1 MASGNRVTM
10 KIIPGA
16 VRDESGMALIIVLM
30 MLFLLS
36 ILGVT
41 MLSSSTSELKI
52 AGNYRNNEISF
63 YSAEAALDVGMSLE
77 SIYTSIIPDSAT
89 ESWPVSGSGVEL
101 SNSFAS
107 TGTSSPNRDYNRI
120 NIPGTNSSAD
130 VKVEFITKSNLAAGS
145 GMQEDSG
152 LGPGSGFR
160 ANNFAVNV
168 IANGPNNS
176 QAQVESQIQ
185 KVVQQL

>member
-1 MASGNRVTM
+1 MASGIDK
-10 KIIPGA
+10 KIELLPGA
-16 VRDESGMALIIVLM
+16 VRNEGGMALIIVLI

-36 ILGVT
+36 ILGAS
-41 MLSSSTSELKI
+41 MLASSTSELKI
-52 AGNYRNNEISF
+52 AGNYRNSEESF
-63 YSAEAALDVGMSLE
+63 YAAEAALDVGATLDT
-77 SIYTSIIPDSAT
+77 IYTSIIPDSAT

-101 SNSFAS
+101 SSSFAT

-120 NIPGTNSSAD
+120 TIPGTNSTAD

-152 LGPGSGFR
+152 LSAGGGFKG
-160 ANNFAVNV
+160 NNFAVNV